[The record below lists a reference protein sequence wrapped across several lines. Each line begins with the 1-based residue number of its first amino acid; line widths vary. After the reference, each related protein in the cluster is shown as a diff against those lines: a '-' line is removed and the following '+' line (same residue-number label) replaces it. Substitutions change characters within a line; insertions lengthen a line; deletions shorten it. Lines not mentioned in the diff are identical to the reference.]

1 MLNNL
6 GKYRIEDLLGEGSFA
21 RVYRATDTDLDRAVA
36 LKVLKPAWLSD
47 AQALN
52 RFKQEAKTMARLH
65 HPHIATI
72 FEVGQV
78 EGQVYLAQFLV
89 EGESLAARLARAGA
103 LPWPQ
108 MLAILQ
114 PVASALDYAHGQG
127 LVHRDIKPSNI
138 LLDKADRPYLSDFG
152 LVRAAAGSTA
162 LSSSSGGMI
171 GTPGYMAPEQWR
183 GQPVTSATDVYAL
196 SCVTVE
202 MLTGQILFSGSSA
215 PEVMTKH
222 VLDEPNFPTQWPPG
236 VPGEVNPA
244 LWRGLAK
251 DPTQRHQHAG
261 ELAAALAGLS
271 VAEPKPEPPPVSVP
285 EPAPPPEPEAKP
297 EPTPLVVVQPPP
309 TPRPPVKKPPLTLTW
324 RLSRR
329 NAIRLGVVLLVAA
342 LAVAAFWLTPGPTP
356 LLPLHTSDSGLWA
369 VVMSNKSDLGQQ
381 VWRSSPEFPTDFID
395 TNWNKGANITSV
407 AYGNDLWTVVMSN
420 KSDLGQQVWR
430 TSAEFPADFVT
441 TNWKNGANITSVAY
455 GNGLWA
461 VVMSSK
467 SNLGQQVWRTSAE
480 FPADFVTTNWKN
492 GANITSVAY
501 GNGLWAVVMSSKS
514 NLGQQVWRTSA
525 EFPADFVTTNWK
537 NGANITSVA
546 YGNGLWA
553 VVMSSKSNLGQQVWR
568 TSAEFPADFVTTN
581 WKNGA
586 NITSVAYGNG
596 LWAVVMS
603 SKSNL
608 GQQVWRTSAEF
619 PADFVSA
626 NWDKGANITSVAR

>member
-1 MLNNL
+1 MLDKL
-6 GKYRIEDLLGEGSFA
+6 GKYQIEDLLGEGSFA

-36 LKVLKPAWLSD
+36 LKVLKTDWLSN

-72 FEVGQV
+72 FEVGQA

-114 PVASALDYAHGQG
+114 PVAAALDYAHGQG

-183 GQPVTSATDVYAL
+183 GQPVTPATDVYAL

-202 MLTGQILFSGSSA
+202 MLTGQILFGGSSA

-236 VPGEVNPA
+236 VPGQVNPV
-244 LWRGLAK
+244 LQRGLAK
-251 DPTQRHQHAG
+251 EPAQRIQHAG
-261 ELAAALAGLS
+261 ELATALAGLS

-285 EPAPPPEPEAKP
+285 EPTPPPEPEAKP
-297 EPTPLVVVQPPP
+297 EPTPPPVVAEPPATPPP
-309 TPRPPVKKPPLTLTW
+309 VEKPPLTLKW

-329 NAIRLGVVLLVAA
+329 NAIGLGVVLLVAA
-342 LAVAAFWLTPGPTP
+342 LVVAAFWLTTGPTP
-356 LLPLHTSDSGLWA
+356 LLPLHPSDSGLWA

-381 VWRSSPEFPTDFID
+381 VWHTSPEFPTDFVD
-395 TNWNKGANITSV
+395 TNWKNGANITSV

-420 KSDLGQQVWR
+420 KSDLGQQVWS
-430 TSAEFPADFVT
+430 TSSEFPADFVST
-441 TNWKNGANITSVAY
+441 NWDKGANITNVAYGNGLWVVVMSSKSNLGQQVWRTSPEFPADFVSTNWKNGANITSVAYGNGLWVVVMSSKSNLGQQMWSTSSKFPTDFVSANWDKGANITSVAY

-467 SNLGQQVWRTSAE
+467 SNLGQQVWRTSPE
-480 FPADFVTTNWKN
+480 FPT
-492 GANITSVAY
+492 
-501 GNGLWAVVMSSKS
+501 
-514 NLGQQVWRTSA
+514 
-525 EFPADFVTTNWK
+525 
-537 NGANITSVA
+537 
-546 YGNGLWA
+546 
-553 VVMSSKSNLGQQVWR
+553 
-568 TSAEFPADFVTTN
+568 
-581 WKNGA
+581 
-586 NITSVAYGNG
+586 
-596 LWAVVMS
+596 
-603 SKSNL
+603 
-608 GQQVWRTSAEF
+608 
-619 PADFVSA
+619 DFVSA